1 MAAPAPRRVSVEAPG
16 PDAPP
21 TDPSDLQRALRRER
35 ARRNASLEHEQELK
49 RARLRFFAL
58 LLTLLFVAA
67 LISLAIWDTL
77 QALFGI

>member
-1 MAAPAPRRVSVEAPG
+1 MPAG
-16 PDAPP
+16 N
-21 TDPSDLQRALRRER
+21 
-35 ARRNASLEHEQELK
+35 ARLEHEHELK

-58 LLTLLFVAA
+58 LLALLFVAA